1 MKRKLNFMMNRR
13 EAIQKAALALGYAIS
28 APTLMGVLNGCKA
41 SPELTYKPV
50 FFNDDQAQIVSE
62 IAEIILPKTS
72 TPGAKDVGVPGFID
86 SMLKEVY
93 SKDEQDK
100 FLKGVTEF
108 DEDARKTYGDS
119 FVDCDHADQ
128 IALVKR
134 HHDAAVADNKN
145 GGATGWW
152 NAGSGVDKPFILKVK
167 ELTIV
172 GFFTSRP
179 GATEVLQ
186 YNPVPGPFKG
196 CVPLTE
202 VGKAWAT

>member
-1 MKRKLNFMMNRR
+1 MNRR

-41 SPELTYKPV
+41 SPELAYKPV
-50 FFNDDQAQIVSE
+50 FFNNDQALIVSE
-62 IAEIILPKTS
+62 LAEIILPKTS

-86 SMLKEVY
+86 SLLKDVY
-93 SKDEQDK
+93 TKPEQDE
-100 FLKGVTEF
+100 FLKGIAEF

-119 FVDCDHADQ
+119 FVKCDHADQ
-128 IALVKR
+128 VALVKK
-134 HHDAAVADNKN
+134 HHDTAIASSK
-145 GGATGWW
+145 GGGVTGWW
-152 NAGSGVDKPFILKVK
+152 NLGGAAEKPFILKIK

-172 GFFTSRP
+172 GFFTSQP

-186 YNPVPGPFKG
+186 YNPVPGPYKG
-196 CVPLTE
+196 CVPLAE